1 MIFCRGKTMQTIN
14 RSEVVEAGGG
24 VGGMNLQSTEDLGR

>member
-1 MIFCRGKTMQTIN
+1 MQTIN

-24 VGGMNLQSTEDLGR
+24 VGGMNLQSTEDLGQ